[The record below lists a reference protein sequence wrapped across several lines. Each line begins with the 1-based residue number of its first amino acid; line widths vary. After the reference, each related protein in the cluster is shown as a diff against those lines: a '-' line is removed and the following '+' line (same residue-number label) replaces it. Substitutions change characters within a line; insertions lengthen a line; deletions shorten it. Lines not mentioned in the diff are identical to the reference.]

1 MCWRNRT
8 MTHLLSSFH
17 SVVTSMSPVCL
28 PSGEGELP
36 SRLHAGRR
44 DHQDEIHWTPDRPLP
59 PDMSPPP
66 PSPWSWR
73 RWSAGPSKVV
83 HWTQTFTLSINTKG
97 TVLTHSAAI
106 PVCVVMNSL
115 FLKLWWYNPLNPARD
130 IVVLSDHWYPKKRCV
145 WFSELHLFFLG
156 GGIIWSKSISLQLRD
171 ANPQRNDWF
180 LKCREK
186 PINVNRLEKALLTR
200 KPVGTFLRLLRCRR
214 TKEHRSSGGDLWHH
228 DLYQRIMPDHMLT
241 TAADNGPECHLHP
254 MKISLTCFDPCS
266 LLFLSW

>member
-83 HWTQTFTLSINTKG
+83 HWTQTFTLSINTRG

-156 GGIIWSKSISLQLRD
+156 VGGSFDLSLFHFSYAMQILNVMIDFWNVGKSLLMWIVWRKLFLRESRLEHSSGFSDAGGPKSIVHQVETSD
-171 ANPQRNDWF
+171 
-180 LKCREK
+180 
-186 PINVNRLEKALLTR
+186 TM
-200 KPVGTFLRLLRCRR
+200 TFI
-214 TKEHRSSGGDLWHH
+214 SG
-228 DLYQRIMPDHMLT
+228 
-241 TAADNGPECHLHP
+241 
-254 MKISLTCFDPCS
+254 
-266 LLFLSW
+266 